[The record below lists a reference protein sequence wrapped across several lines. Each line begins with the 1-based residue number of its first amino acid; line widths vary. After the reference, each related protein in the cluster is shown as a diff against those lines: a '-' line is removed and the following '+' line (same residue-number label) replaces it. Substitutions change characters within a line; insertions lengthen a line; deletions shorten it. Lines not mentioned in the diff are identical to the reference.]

1 MKKTICIFGCVM
13 VIMLAGCQAQLE
25 QSNTETNSGQIIENS
40 VPDFGTTSESD
51 SVNTDADS
59 KQTNSKDNAGT
70 DAISGDD
77 PAKAPTQSAPISGD
91 GSWSEDD
98 SFGHATL
105 LSEERELKKEGS
117 LRGEIEVSHKLPCG
131 KVNLSE
137 GNTVLFRIETKS
149 DGAELKITLTGAETG
164 TVLEGSGT
172 GSGNISFEIDIAD
185 EYTVV
190 LENCSLSGVK
200 FTIDYSIGGSI

>member
-1 MKKTICIFGCVM
+1 MKKTICVFGCM
-13 VIMLAGCQAQLE
+13 IMLMLAGCQAKLDA
-25 QSNTETNSGQIIENS
+25 SDTETDSGQIIENS
-40 VPDFGTTSESD
+40 APNLGSTSGSG
-51 SVNTDADS
+51 SVNTDAGS
-59 KQTNSKDNAGT
+59 KQTDSKDNSGT
-70 DAISGDD
+70 DASSGDD
-77 PAKAPTQSAPISGD
+77 SASAPTQSVPISGD

-98 SFGHATL
+98 STGYATL

-117 LRGEIEVSHKLPCG
+117 LHGEIEISHKLPCG

-164 TVLEGSGT
+164 TALEGSVT
-172 GSGNISFEIDIAD
+172 GSGELSFEIDIAD
-185 EYTVV
+185 EYAVT
-190 LENCSLSGVK
+190 LENCSLRGVK